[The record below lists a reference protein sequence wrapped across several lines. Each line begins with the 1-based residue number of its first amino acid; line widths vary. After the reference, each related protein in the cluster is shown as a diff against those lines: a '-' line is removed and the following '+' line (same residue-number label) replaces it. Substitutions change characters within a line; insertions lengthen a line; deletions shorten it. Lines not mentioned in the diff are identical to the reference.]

1 MKQNNYLSFLL
12 ICWIWML
19 VGCVGQNATEVQNE
33 FSTPSANNIVSYSIN
48 GVSGVITNQNI
59 SLSLPYGTKLNGL
72 VASFTIDGVSVNVN
86 TTKQV
91 SGITANDFTN
101 PVIYTVAA
109 TDGSTHNYTV
119 TVSIALNSAKDI
131 SKYSLEG
138 SLGVITGD
146 NIAVTV
152 PYGSNI
158 KSLIASFTTSGAAV
172 KINEITQTSEQTP
185 NDFTNPV
192 TYTVTAADGSRHDY
206 TVTVTMALN
215 SAKDITAFSIGTLQ
229 GVITGDN
236 IKVFT
241 YTPDRRSL
249 VANFTTT
256 GISVSVNGIVQIS
269 GVTPVDFSTS
279 VIYTVTAADGT
290 TQDYTVR
297 VGKV

>member
-1 MKQNNYLSFLL
+1 
-12 ICWIWML
+12 ML

-59 SLSLPYGTKLNGL
+59 SLSLPYGTKLKGL

-192 TYTVTAADGSRHDY
+192 IYTVTAADGSRHHY
-206 TVTVTMALN
+206 TVTVSVAPN
-215 SAKDITAFSIGTLQ
+215 SAKDITRYSLEGIP
-229 GVITGDN
+229 GVITDDN
-236 IKVFT
+236 R
-241 YTPDRRSL
+241 PLS
-249 VANFTTT
+249 
-256 GISVSVNGIVQIS
+256 
-269 GVTPVDFSTS
+269 
-279 VIYTVTAADGT
+279 
-290 TQDYTVR
+290 
-297 VGKV
+297 